1 MRMMKWCVCITICV
15 LLAACQ
21 QKNDTQEK
29 TPQALVEIL
38 YCTASSSTGMRVPN
52 AKLAVVSP
60 GIGIPPH
67 GTVELAFW
75 FEGKEVGRGVGST
88 KVQYQAVTEPDGDG
102 MDVFLVD
109 VTSDD
114 RLAHVDKCTVADY
127 WDQQDRSVTFEE
139 RTGIVKGGGVELIR
153 LLQQKQVQH

>member
-1 MRMMKWCVCITICV
+1 MRMMKWCGCMFFCV

-21 QKNDTQEK
+21 QKNDAQKK

-38 YCTASSSTGMRVPN
+38 HCMESPGTGMRLPN
-52 AKLAVVSP
+52 AKLAIVTP

-75 FEGKEVGRGVGST
+75 FEGKEVGRGVGDT
-88 KVQYQAVTEPDGDG
+88 QIQYQAVMEHDGDG
-102 MDVFLVD
+102 MDVLLVD

-114 RLAHVDKCTVADY
+114 RLANVDKCTVTDY
-127 WDQQDRSVTFEE
+127 WDQENRPVTFEE
-139 RTGIVKGGGVELIR
+139 RTGIVEGGGVELMR
-153 LLQQKQVQH
+153 LLQQKQG